1 MEDLLNDIKYLICS
15 IESSFSVQNKV
26 VGTLKHGTENYGL
39 AHAMA
44 QDETL
49 GNLLKHI

>member
-15 IESSFSVQNKV
+15 IESCFSVPNKV
-26 VGTLKHGTENYGL
+26 VGTLLNGTENYGL

-44 QDETL
+44 RDEKL
-49 GNLLKHI
+49 DNLFNYI

>member
-26 VGTLKHGTENYGL
+26 VGTPLNGTENYSL

-44 QDETL
+44 QGETL
-49 GNLLKHI
+49 DNLLKYI